1 MYNLWR
7 CSFHY
12 IHSFGV
18 SWSFLDQWLTVL
30 FKFGNISTIIFS
42 NIFFCTPSIFR
53 IQQSPCYIA
62 WYIPTG
68 LWVSVN
74 FFFGLFLSPCFSLD
88 NLCCNVFTVCY
99 NAIFYLLLSVYNE
112 CFISDSVFFFLAS
125 IVSFNSLYI
134 FHFLYHH
141 ISIIL
146 QSMSTLLTVVL
157 KLFYTNFIVFFS
169 LCLISVLSVSHIFL
183 LLCMFSTFYLILNIG
198 YITLLIV
205 WILLSSFKDWRVCFV
220 RHLSVLQINLI

>member
-1 MYNLWR
+1 MGVQL
-7 CSFHY
+7 SL
-12 IHSFGV
+12 HSFFWGLMELPGSV
-18 SWSFLDQWLTVL
+18 AYSFIQIRKY
-30 FKFGNISTIIFS
+30 FNYY
-42 NIFFCTPSIFR
+42 IFFCTPSIFR
-53 IQQSPCYIA
+53 IQQSPRYIA

-99 NAIFYLLLSVYNE
+99 NAIFYLLLSAYNE

-157 KLFYTNFIVFFS
+157 KLFYTNFIAFFS

-220 RHLSVLQINLI
+220 RHLSVLQINLIQ